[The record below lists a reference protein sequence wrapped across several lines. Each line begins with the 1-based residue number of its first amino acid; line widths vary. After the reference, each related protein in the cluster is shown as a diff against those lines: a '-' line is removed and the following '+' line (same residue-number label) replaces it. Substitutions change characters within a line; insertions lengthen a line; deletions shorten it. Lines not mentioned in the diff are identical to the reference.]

1 VSRPDQTTFNLP
13 ETKVK
18 SETRKRG
25 TDLDGL
31 GVGCV
36 VGFGEITCAGVGVA
50 DAIAE
55 AVAVGLST

>member
-1 VSRPDQTTFNLP
+1 M
-13 ETKVK
+13 
-18 SETRKRG
+18 RKRG

-36 VGFGEITCAGVGVA
+36 VGFGEIACAGVGVA